1 MSLFSSPADEEKR
14 NVVAALSDADLVGR
28 YWRLEDVTGLTADE
42 RLRLQT
48 YRYETFGYADYCE
61 KLVAHRP
68 RGAADV
74 AHLTAVLDHWDR
86 AFYNL
91 RLWHANRAHHDT
103 ERNPVAKVLI
113 FEESR
118 ITGVRARLQVGT
130 VPSVPQTHRPGARS
144 APAQHP
150 ATIPDPAPGNRDGL
164 ETPGSRPDADQDGTR
179 AIIALADS
187 VATLADAIN
196 RLTDSISRH

>member
-14 NVVAALSDADLVGR
+14 NAVAALSDADLVGR
-28 YWRLEDVTGLTADE
+28 YWRLEDLTGLTVDE

-48 YRYETFGYADYCE
+48 YRYETFGYEDYCE
-61 KLVAHRP
+61 KLVGHRP
-68 RGAADV
+68 RDPTDV

-91 RLWHANRAHHDT
+91 RLWHVNRAHHDT
-103 ERNPVAKVLI
+103 DRNPVAKVLI

-130 VPSVPQTHRPGARS
+130 APSAPRSVPQPGPGSNARPR
-144 APAQHP
+144 PAE
-150 ATIPDPAPGNRDGL
+150 IPDPDGV
-164 ETPGSRPDADQDGTR
+164 T
-179 AIIALADS
+179 AIMTLADS
-187 VATLADAIN
+187 VDTLAEAIN
-196 RLTDSISRH
+196 RLTDAISRR